1 MFGLSV
7 PERLL
12 IAFESCLPSWFRRER
27 SAPEKLQ
34 SSENPGLTVE
44 NSGSVPPES
53 PRNAL
58 ETNEIG
64 EAPSTTFE
72 VKNTLE
78 TTSQSSSTKEDV
90 EKLAEAVKEL
100 TEKEAEYE
108 EEYEEEKEEEDAE
121 EALKYNEDA
130 TRDATATLKPSV
142 RKEIEKLKE
151 AKCKDY
157 CHHNATCHVEVIFRD
172 NRISAVVPSC
182 HCPHGWEGTRCDRHY
197 VQAFYA
203 PINSKYNVRLSTMSS
218 TAQLFVQGTVKRPK
232 IFIVHSP
239 NHTSTSTPSSEDS
252 DISSIFSGLYDRIV
266 QSSTSAIPAFAFLI
280 IMLIMFIAIVVYAYR
295 RMSKRADDMTY
306 TMSHMCPPEAF
317 TVLKTPN
324 GRHIPVHQLT
334 SSCPQSAGPS
344 SAISST
350 PHPSSAHGSRIPM
363 RQQAVRNVDQ
373 ARNNFFSILR
383 SQGTIPSRNIND
395 DDTPKHYKSVPRVE
409 VSAINYSGHID
420 FSTISYQSTDSEVS
434 KPSKT
439 CPPPTHTVINIE
451 QDCVDTN
458 FRSPSRSSGEPGSP
472 TTCEPMI
479 PHMKL

>member
-1 MFGLSV
+1 MPQFTVS
-7 PERLL
+7 
-12 IAFESCLPSWFRRER
+12 ESCLPSWFRQER
-27 SAPEKLQ
+27 SAPEKFQ
-34 SSENPGLTVE
+34 SSENAAE
-44 NSGSVPPES
+44 NSGTSPPES
-53 PRNAL
+53 PRNAI

-64 EAPSTTFE
+64 EAPA
-72 VKNTLE
+72 
-78 TTSQSSSTKEDV
+78 TTSEVDATSESPDAQEE
-90 EKLAEAVKEL
+90 EKKLEEAVKEL

-108 EEYEEEKEEEDAE
+108 EEYEEEIEEEEAE
-121 EALKYNEDA
+121 EALKYNVDA
-130 TRDATATLKPSV
+130 TKEVTETLKPAV

-157 CHHNATCHVEVIFRD
+157 CYHNATCHVEVIFRD
-172 NRISAVVPSC
+172 DRVSAVVPSC

-203 PINSKYNVRLSTMSS
+203 PINSKYN
-218 TAQLFVQGTVKRPK
+218 
-232 IFIVHSP
+232 
-239 NHTSTSTPSSEDS
+239 
-252 DISSIFSGLYDRIV
+252 
-266 QSSTSAIPAFAFLI
+266 QSSSSAIPAFAFLI
-280 IMLIMFIAIVVYAYR
+280 IMLVMFIAIVVYAYR

-324 GRHIPVHQLT
+324 GRHIPVHQMT

-344 SAISST
+344 TVISST

-363 RQQAVRNVDQ
+363 RQQAIRVDH

-420 FSTISYQSTDSEVS
+420 FSTISFQSTDSEVS
-434 KPSKT
+434 KASKT
-439 CPPPTHTVINIE
+439 CPPPTQTVIDME
-451 QDCVDTN
+451 QIDTN
-458 FRSPSRSSGEPGSP
+458 FRSPSRSSGEPGTP

>member
-1 MFGLSV
+1 MSRYSV

-12 IAFESCLPSWFRRER
+12 IAFESCLPSWFRQER
-27 SAPEKLQ
+27 SAPEKFQ
-34 SSENPGLTVE
+34 SSENAEFASE
-44 NSGSVPPES
+44 NSGSPPSDS

-58 ETNEIG
+58 DTNEIG
-64 EAPSTTFE
+64 EAPSTNSNVPGATTVSSDVVE
-72 VKNTLE
+72 GEEEQLQEVVKN
-78 TTSQSSSTKEDV
+78 
-90 EKLAEAVKEL
+90 L

-108 EEYEEEKEEEDAE
+108 DEYEEEKEEEEAE
-121 EALKYNEDA
+121 EALKYNEDV
-130 TRDATATLKPSV
+130 TRDATSTLKPAV

-172 NRISAVVPSC
+172 DRVSAVVPSC

-203 PINSKYNVRLSTMSS
+203 PINGRYNVRLITMSS
-218 TAQLFVQGTVKRPK
+218 TAQLFVQ
-232 IFIVHSP
+232 
-239 NHTSTSTPSSEDS
+239 
-252 DISSIFSGLYDRIV
+252 
-266 QSSTSAIPAFAFLI
+266 QSSSSAIPAFAFLI
-280 IMLIMFIAIVVYAYR
+280 VMLVMFIAIVIYAYR

-324 GRHIPVHQLT
+324 GRHIPVHQMT
-334 SSCPQSAGPS
+334 SCPASASTALPP
-344 SAISST
+344 T
-350 PHPSSAHGSRIPM
+350 PHPSSASGGSRIPM
-363 RQQAVRNVDQ
+363 RQQAIRNNADQ

-383 SQGTIPSRNIND
+383 SQGTIPSRYLISLIQFSKRNLND

-420 FSTISYQSTDSEVS
+420 FSTISFQSTDSEVS
-434 KPSKT
+434 KASKT
-439 CPPPTHTVINIE
+439 CPPPTHCVIDIE
-451 QDCVDTN
+451 QDSADTN

-479 PHMKL
+479 PHMHL

>member
-1 MFGLSV
+1 MKN
-7 PERLL
+7 LL
-12 IAFESCLPSWFRRER
+12 IFCILLLLMPQLTVSESCLPSWFRQER
-27 SAPEKLQ
+27 SAPEKFQ
-34 SSENPGLTVE
+34 SSETPELSAE
-44 NSGSVPPES
+44 NSGSNPSES
-53 PRNAL
+53 PRNSL

-64 EAPSTTFE
+64 EAPSKTFD
-72 VKNTLE
+72 VVNNLE
-78 TTSQSSSTKEDV
+78 STSESNDKDRQDE
-90 EKLAEAVKEL
+90 EKRLQKTAEEL

-108 EEYEEEKEEEDAE
+108 EEYEEEKEEEEAE

-130 TRDATATLKPSV
+130 TRETTATLKPSV

-151 AKCKDY
+151 TKCKDY

-172 NRISAVVPSC
+172 DRISTVVPSC
-182 HCPHGWEGTRCDRHY
+182 HCPQGWEGIRCDRHY

-203 PINSKYNVRLSTMSS
+203 PISNKYN
-218 TAQLFVQGTVKRPK
+218 
-232 IFIVHSP
+232 
-239 NHTSTSTPSSEDS
+239 
-252 DISSIFSGLYDRIV
+252 
-266 QSSTSAIPAFAFLI
+266 QSSTSAIPAFVFLI
-280 IMLIMFIAIVVYAYR
+280 TMLIMLIAIVIYAYR

-334 SSCPQSAGPS
+334 SSCHQSGGPS
-344 SAISST
+344 SVISST

-363 RQQAVRNVDQ
+363 RQQAIRNNDQ

-383 SQGTIPSRNIND
+383 NQGTIPSRSIND
-395 DDTPKHYKSVPRVE
+395 EDTPKHYKSVPRVE

-420 FSTISYQSTDSEVS
+420 FSAISFQSTDSEVS
-434 KPSKT
+434 KASKT
-439 CPPPTHTVINIE
+439 CPPPTHTVIDIE
-451 QDCVDTN
+451 QDTVDTN
-458 FRSPSRSSGEPGSP
+458 FRSPSRSSGETGTP

>member
-1 MFGLSV
+1 MSYHYLQIFKMRNLLLFCIILLLMPQFSV
-7 PERLL
+7 S
-12 IAFESCLPSWFRRER
+12 ESCLPSWFRQER
-27 SAPEKLQ
+27 SAPEKFQ
-34 SSENPGLTVE
+34 SSENAEFASE
-44 NSGSVPPES
+44 NSGSPPSDS

-58 ETNEIG
+58 DTNEIG
-64 EAPSTTFE
+64 EAPSTNSNVPGATTVSSDVVE
-72 VKNTLE
+72 GEEEQLQEVVKN
-78 TTSQSSSTKEDV
+78 
-90 EKLAEAVKEL
+90 L

-108 EEYEEEKEEEDAE
+108 DEYEEEKEEEEAE
-121 EALKYNEDA
+121 EALKYNEDV
-130 TRDATATLKPSV
+130 TRDATSTLKPAV

-172 NRISAVVPSC
+172 DRVSAVVPSC

-203 PINSKYNVRLSTMSS
+203 PINGRYNVRLITMSS
-218 TAQLFVQGTVKRPK
+218 TAQLFVQ
-232 IFIVHSP
+232 
-239 NHTSTSTPSSEDS
+239 
-252 DISSIFSGLYDRIV
+252 
-266 QSSTSAIPAFAFLI
+266 QSSSSAIPAFAFLI
-280 IMLIMFIAIVVYAYR
+280 VMLVMFIAIVIYAYR

-324 GRHIPVHQLT
+324 GRHIPVHQMT
-334 SSCPQSAGPS
+334 SCPASASTALPP
-344 SAISST
+344 T
-350 PHPSSAHGSRIPM
+350 PHPSSASGGSRIPM
-363 RQQAVRNVDQ
+363 RQQAIRNNADQ

-383 SQGTIPSRNIND
+383 SQGTIPSRNLND

-420 FSTISYQSTDSEVS
+420 FSTISFQSTDSEVS
-434 KPSKT
+434 KASKT
-439 CPPPTHTVINIE
+439 CPPPTHCVIDIE
-451 QDCVDTN
+451 QDSADTN

-479 PHMKL
+479 PHMHL

>member
-1 MFGLSV
+1 MPQFTAS
-7 PERLL
+7 
-12 IAFESCLPSWFRRER
+12 ESCLPSWFRQVR
-27 SAPEKLQ
+27 SAPEKLE
-34 SSENPGLTVE
+34 SPENAENTPE
-44 NSGSVPPES
+44 NSGVIPSES
-53 PRNAL
+53 PQNGL

-64 EAPSTTFE
+64 EAPPTSQTE
-72 VKNTLE
+72 RNIE
-78 TTSQSSSTKEDV
+78 TTSEIPDKEGKREEEEKKSGEKDDDV
-90 EKLAEAVKEL
+90 YEED
-100 TEKEAEYE
+100 YE
-108 EEYEEEKEEEDAE
+108 EE
-121 EALKYNEDA
+121 LKYNEDA
-130 TRDATATLKPSV
+130 TNEVTSTLKPSV

-172 NRISAVVPSC
+172 DRISAVVPSC

-203 PINSKYNVRLSTMSS
+203 PINSKYN
-218 TAQLFVQGTVKRPK
+218 
-232 IFIVHSP
+232 
-239 NHTSTSTPSSEDS
+239 
-252 DISSIFSGLYDRIV
+252 

-280 IMLIMFIAIVVYAYR
+280 TMLIMFIAIVVYAYR

-334 SSCPQSAGPS
+334 SSCPHPPGPPPV
-344 SAISST
+344 ITST
-350 PHPSSAHGSRIPM
+350 THPSSAQGTRIPL
-363 RQQAVRNVDQ
+363 RQQAIRNVDQ
-373 ARNNFFSILR
+373 ARNNFFNILR
-383 SQGTIPSRNIND
+383 SQGTIPSRSIND

-420 FSTISYQSTDSEVS
+420 FSTISFQSTDSEVS
-434 KPSKT
+434 KASKT
-439 CPPPTHTVINIE
+439 CPPPTHTVIDIE
-451 QDCVDTN
+451 QEIVETN

-479 PHMKL
+479 SSMKL